1 MLVLSRRINEE
12 IIIAGGIRVTV
23 VSVKGDRVRIG
34 VAAPPEV
41 SVDRAEVHA
50 RRMQFFDLPA
60 SSVSDSCV
68 DFGARPDGDVPEPKI
83 AFGERGRDLR

>member
-50 RRMQFFDLPA
+50 RRMTRAWTSGPDRTATSPSRRSPSASADGTFAEAPA
-60 SSVSDSCV
+60 RVE
-68 DFGARPDGDVPEPKI
+68 AQR
-83 AFGERGRDLR
+83 

>member
-12 IIIAGGIRVTV
+12 IIIAGGIRVAV

-34 VAAPPEV
+34 IDAPPQV

-50 RRMQFFDLPA
+50 RRMEFFDLP
-60 SSVSDSCV
+60 VTRESDSCV
-68 DFGARPDGDVPEPKI
+68 DLGAGPSDDGARPELS
-83 AFGERGRDLR
+83 FS

>member
-34 VAAPPEV
+34 IDAPPEV
-41 SVDRAEVHA
+41 TVDRAEVHA
-50 RRMQFFDLPA
+50 RRMEFFDLPA
-60 SSVSDSCV
+60 GSVSDSSV
-68 DFGARPDGDVPEPKI
+68 DLGAEPAADRPRPELS
-83 AFGERGRDLR
+83 FS

>member
-34 VAAPPEV
+34 VVAPPQI

-60 SSVSDSCV
+60 ANGADSCV
-68 DFGARPDGDVPEPKI
+68 DFGAQPDGDGPRPEI
-83 AFGERGRDLR
+83 RFG